1 VEWIE
6 GVILMVKVRV
16 LGLSVAIVVAAVSM
30 SPMFSTRRAPRA
42 EDASLPHA
50 VSIDEPTLPDES
62 STPAAASPR
71 EQYRALLTQAEE
83 SLRRFTGYT
92 ATFVQQVRKGD
103 NLLDAE
109 EVQIKLRHEPFSV
122 YMDFGQKGL
131 QVLYVDGAN
140 DGRLLA
146 RKTRGLFQRTLRLE
160 PTSRIAMLTNRQPV
174 TELGLLG
181 LVLKAERIMDACPP
195 NADIRFETGAA
206 EVAGETVRQYTV
218 TFGSP
223 DVQET
228 YSKCLVCFRTGE
240 PLPVCIT
247 CYGWSDDGAPGELIE
262 HYCYRDVHFDA
273 VLADADFDPENAA
286 YAFSD

>member
-1 VEWIE
+1 
-6 GVILMVKVRV
+6 MVKARV
-16 LGLSVAIVVAAVSM
+16 LGLCATIGVAAM
-30 SPMFSTRRAPRA
+30 SLSPIFSPRRAPRA
-42 EDASLPHA
+42 DDPPLPR
-50 VSIDEPTLPDES
+50 VVLT
-62 STPAAASPR
+62 AAAIETPTTTLLSPL

-83 SLRRFTGYT
+83 RLRKTTGYT

-103 NLLDAE
+103 HLRDAD
-109 EVQIKLRHEPFSV
+109 EVRIKVRHEPFSV

-146 RKTRGLFQRTLRLE
+146 RRTRGLLQRTLRLE
-160 PTSRIAMLTNRQPV
+160 PTSHIAMMTSRQPV

-181 LVLKAERIMDACPP
+181 LVLQAGRTMDACPP
-195 NADIRFETGAA
+195 DADITCEIAPA
-206 EVAGETVRQYTV
+206 EVDGEPVRQYTV

-223 DVQET
+223 SVQET

-247 CYGWSDDGAPGELIE
+247 CYGWTADGAPGELIE
-262 HYCYRDVHFDA
+262 HYHYRDVRFDA
-273 VLADADFDPENAA
+273 ELADLDFDPDNAA
-286 YAFSD
+286 YAFRD

>member
-1 VEWIE
+1 
-6 GVILMVKVRV
+6 MVKARV
-16 LGLSVAIVVAAVSM
+16 LGLCATVGVAAMSL
-30 SPMFSTRRAPRA
+30 SPMFSPRRAPRA
-42 EDASLPHA
+42 DDPPLPRVIHA
-50 VSIDEPTLPDES
+50 AAAVDTSAPTLQ
-62 STPAAASPR
+62 SPL

-83 SLRRFTGYT
+83 RLRQATGYT

-103 NLLDAE
+103 HLRDADE
-109 EVQIKLRHEPFSV
+109 IRIKVRHEPFSV
-122 YMDFGQKGL
+122 YMDFEQKGL

-146 RKTRGLFQRTLRLE
+146 RRTRGLLQRTLRLE
-160 PTSRIAMLTNRQPV
+160 PTSHMAMMTSRQPV

-181 LVLKAERIMDACPP
+181 LVLQAERTMDACPP
-195 NADIRFETGAA
+195 NADIACEIAPA
-206 EVAGETVRQYTV
+206 EVAGEPVRQYTV

-247 CYGWSDDGAPGELIE
+247 CYGWSDDGAPGVLIE
-262 HYCYRDVHFDA
+262 HYHYRDVRFDA
-273 VLADADFDPENAA
+273 ELADLDFDPENAA
-286 YAFSD
+286 YAFRD

>member
-1 VEWIE
+1 
-6 GVILMVKVRV
+6 MVKGRV
-16 LGLSVAIVVAAVSM
+16 LGLCATIGVAIMSM
-30 SPMFSTRRAPRA
+30 SPMFSARRAPRA
-42 EDASLPHA
+42 DDPPLPRVVQTAAA
-50 VSIDEPTLPDES
+50 VATSIPTLQ
-62 STPAAASPR
+62 SPL

-83 SLRRFTGYT
+83 RLRQVTGYT

-103 NLLDAE
+103 RLLDAE
-109 EVQIKLRHEPFSV
+109 EIRIKVRHEPFSV

-146 RKTRGLFQRTLRLE
+146 RRTRGLLQRTLRLE
-160 PTSRIAMLTNRQPV
+160 PTSRMAMMTSRQPV

-181 LVLKAERIMDACPP
+181 LVLQAERTMDACPP
-195 NADIRFETGAA
+195 SADITCEIAPA
-206 EVAGETVRQYTV
+206 EVAGNPVRQYTV

-223 DVQET
+223 AVQET

-247 CYGWSDDGAPGELIE
+247 CYGWTADGAPGELIE
-262 HYCYRDVHFDA
+262 HYHYRDVQLDA
-273 VLADADFDPENAA
+273 ELGDPDFDPDNAA
-286 YAFSD
+286 YAFRD